1 MSLYAIA
8 DLHLSLGAD
17 KLMDI
22 FGGWDNY
29 VTRLEENWRRTVKAD
44 DTVVIAGDIS
54 WAMRLEQSFND
65 FAFIE
70 SLPGKKILLKGNH
83 DYWWTTR
90 KKIEDF
96 FQKNNFN
103 SMSILFNSA
112 EIVENFAVC
121 GTRGWS
127 YDCSTQEDIKILNRE
142 VGRLTTSIEQAKQTD
157 KEIIEEWATDA
168 GVNVHLTIDREQ
180 EGWTGH
186 VGFVPNY
193 VKELGFTT
201 DKTAI
206 LCGPPIM
213 IKFTLAGLIELGFDK
228 SQVYTTLEM
237 RMKCGIGKC
246 GRCNVASKFICKD
259 GPVFRFD
266 ELDELPDEY

>member
-17 KLMDI
+17 KPMDI

-65 FAFIE
+65 FDFIE

-112 EIVENFAVC
+112 EIVESFAVC

-157 KEIIEEWATDA
+157 KEIIVFLHYPPVFSGYECTEIM
-168 GVNVHLTIDREQ
+168 NVLQKYNIKKCYY
-180 EGWTGH
+180 GH
-186 VGFVPNY
+186 IHG
-193 VKELGFTT
+193 K
-201 DKTAI
+201 
-206 LCGPPIM
+206 
-213 IKFTLAGLIELGFDK
+213 
-228 SQVYTTLEM
+228 Q
-237 RMKCGIGKC
+237 IGKKAITGTYKGVDFHMISC
-246 GRCNVASKFICKD
+246 DQVNFT
-259 GPVFRFD
+259 PV
-266 ELDELPDEY
+266 LVS